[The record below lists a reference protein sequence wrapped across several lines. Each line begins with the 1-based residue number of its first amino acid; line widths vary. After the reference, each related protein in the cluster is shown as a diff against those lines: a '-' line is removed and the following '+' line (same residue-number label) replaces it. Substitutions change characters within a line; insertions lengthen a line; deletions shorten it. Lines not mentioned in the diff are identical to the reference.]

1 MFARNA
7 PPRRGG
13 ARSACTG
20 RRPRSGAAGDGG
32 TQGRLVKAIFE
43 PVILALPSFSRTKT
57 LARFIRAHTS
67 VCARLTIRYTPDTYY
82 MPDRYYLPYIYA
94 QYLLYARHYL
104 YARYLLYT

>member
-1 MFARNA
+1 MFARNG

-57 LARFIRAHTS
+57 LVQFVRADTHLS
-67 VCARLTIRYTPDTYY
+67 VHIL
-82 MPDRYYLPYIYA
+82 
-94 QYLLYARHYL
+94 
-104 YARYLLYT
+104 